1 VCSLRLFARA
11 VAWPGGQAVARY
23 IFDNP
28 SCVAGRRVLD
38 VGAGG
43 GVASLAALLAG
54 AAHVTAND
62 TDPLALACL
71 ASNARHNGL
80 GEALT
85 DGRLTLDTRNLLF
98 GDGGPSAAATV
109 AAALQSYDV
118 VMAGDMCFISTIA
131 ASTQAVLAAAAARPG
146 ATALLGDPGRRSLL
160 VPVPQWGLARV
171 AQFEVTDADADP
183 LVEGATRR
191 EVDVWR
197 SG

>member
-1 VCSLRLFARA
+1 
-11 VAWPGGQAVARY
+11 VARY
-23 IFDNP
+23 ILDNP

-98 GDGGPSAAATV
+98 GDGGGSSEVAATSAV
-109 AAALQSYDV
+109 LQSYDV

-146 ATALLGDPGRRSLL
+146 ATALLGDPGRRSLR
-160 VPVPQWGLARV
+160 VPVPQWGLTRV
-171 AQFEVTDADADP
+171 AHFAVTDADADP